1 MQDSLNDQ
9 VKNVQDYSETL
20 KKLQVK
26 NRRGLRT
33 KGYADTY
40 SQLTLQQK
48 QAVDQAREN
57 ATIDGV
63 IDVDIYNK
71 NLQDLI
77 DAGQISINDA
87 TNQLFALNIK
97 DIQTAKQYVNSKD
110 KRTADAA
117 KAYVEEFYDYAAGLT
132 GKVTADQISKLS
144 TYGID
149 TTLIKVGDEWN
160 KAIEHIGDEQA
171 KSIAKAAQAYSRE
184 EMKTKL
190 SSGLQDI
197 FTSIVSGE
205 EVAANDLADLVESAL
220 GRSLNSSERDAI
232 ERELKESPQLL
243 MEQLK
248 AIITASLRS
257 QGVDEEEIQKILT
270 ELTIT
275 VVETISTAI
284 EDGVSLLAKGITDGI
299 SQSELKQLSNLFK
312 VSPDQIASYDQ
323 STGKYR
329 TSGEQFISTLTT
341 SPIMK
346 GRDTYAYSRQL
357 TETLGGKGGVLGS
370 YESITKEIER
380 VEKNIGKC
388 TDQEKARLKIL
399 KEMQAVYANIADS
412 QRFDFMG
419 YDMMQG

>member
-26 NRRGLRT
+26 NRRGFRT
-33 KGYADTY
+33 RGYADTY

-97 DIQTAKQYVNSKD
+97 DIQTAKQYVNSED

-132 GKVTADQISKLS
+132 GKVTADQVSKLS

-160 KAIEHIGDEQA
+160 KVIE
-171 KSIAKAAQAYSRE
+171 
-184 EMKTKL
+184 
-190 SSGLQDI
+190 
-197 FTSIVSGE
+197 
-205 EVAANDLADLVESAL
+205 
-220 GRSLNSSERDAI
+220 
-232 ERELKESPQLL
+232 
-243 MEQLK
+243 
-248 AIITASLRS
+248 
-257 QGVDEEEIQKILT
+257 
-270 ELTIT
+270 
-275 VVETISTAI
+275 
-284 EDGVSLLAKGITDGI
+284 
-299 SQSELKQLSNLFK
+299 
-312 VSPDQIASYDQ
+312 
-323 STGKYR
+323 
-329 TSGEQFISTLTT
+329 
-341 SPIMK
+341 
-346 GRDTYAYSRQL
+346 
-357 TETLGGKGGVLGS
+357 
-370 YESITKEIER
+370 
-380 VEKNIGKC
+380 
-388 TDQEKARLKIL
+388 
-399 KEMQAVYANIADS
+399 
-412 QRFDFMG
+412 
-419 YDMMQG
+419 